1 MNRFL
6 YNNSFKFRFL
16 RHILFFLITVLV
28 FSAIF
33 FVQNK
38 TECFG
43 NALWVTFI
51 NALFFFG
58 YAYIT
63 IFLLIPEFLLNKKT
77 GWFVLLFLLVGVAFS
92 ALKLVV
98 SDQIFYSS
106 ISPENIDRKG
116 IFNLRFI
123 AVNTKDMTFIVALFC
138 IVKYIKDYMYA
149 EEIRELLII
158 QTREAQRKLFQT
170 QFDPH
175 FMFNTI
181 NNLYA
186 ISLLNPV
193 KTIDVISRIKIVL
206 NYIIDEIQKEFV
218 EIESEIELVKNYIQ
232 LEKLRYGSRLK
243 VDFQVEGELRSHK
256 IPPMILFFL
265 IENSFRHG
273 CSLDAGNPWINVG
286 IKLEPGVTKLLV
298 ENSKPSNPAVINKNE
313 QQLKHLRKR
322 LDLMYNSGG
331 YELKIWDKDN
341 TYKVLIELKQE
352 IENRQNTY
360 R

>member
-6 YNNSFKFRFL
+6 YNNSVKFRIF
-16 RHILFFLITVLV
+16 RHVLFFLITVLA
-28 FSAIF
+28 FSAIL

-38 TECFG
+38 TEGFG
-43 NALWVTFI
+43 DTLWVTFV

-77 GWFVLLFLLVGVAFS
+77 GWFAMLFLLVGVAFS

-106 ISPENIDRKG
+106 ISPENIGRKG

-123 AVNTKDMTFIVALFC
+123 VVNTKDMTFIVALFC
-138 IVKYIKDYMYA
+138 IVKYIKDYLYA
-149 EEIRELLII
+149 EQIRELLIK
-158 QTREAQRKLFQT
+158 QTKEAQRKLFQT

-186 ISLLNPV
+186 ISLLNPQ
-193 KTIDVISRIKIVL
+193 KTIEVISRIKIVL

-243 VDFQVEGELRSHK
+243 VDFQVEGDLRSHK

-273 CSLDAGNPWINVG
+273 CSLDAGNPWINVE
-286 IKLEPGVTKLLV
+286 IKLEPEKIKLLV
-298 ENSKPSNPAVINKNE
+298 ENSKPINPTNKNQSG
-313 QQLKHLRKR
+313 QQLKNLRKR
-322 LDLMYNSGG
+322 LNLMYGAGG
-331 YELKIWDKDN
+331 YDLKIWEKDN
-341 TYKVLIELKQE
+341 TYKVFIEIKHE